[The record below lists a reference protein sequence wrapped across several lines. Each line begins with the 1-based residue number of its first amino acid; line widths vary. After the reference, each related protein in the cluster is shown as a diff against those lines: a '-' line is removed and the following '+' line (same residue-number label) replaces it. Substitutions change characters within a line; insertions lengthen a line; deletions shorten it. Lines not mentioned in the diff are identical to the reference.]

1 MAKHNAQNQSAEN
14 MTSAPKFRAI
24 LIAGPTA
31 SGKSGLALKLA
42 QQFKGS
48 IINADSMQVYAQM
61 QVLTA
66 RPSAEEMADIPHH
79 LYGHVSANHAY
90 SVGQWLDDALAAIAL
105 CEREGRIPILV
116 GGTGLY
122 FKALTEGLANIPD
135 IDDEIRQSVRAEI
148 ETKSAAQLHAALA
161 DFDKAAY
168 ERILPSDTQR
178 ILRAHEVFK
187 ATGRALSE
195 WQNDKV
201 APMLEGLMAKILLMP
216 DRDWLYQR
224 CDARFAQMI
233 EAGALEEATIMQKM
247 DLSSDLPATKAL
259 GLAELQAY
267 LTGEIDL
274 ELAKEQASRQ
284 TRRYAK
290 RQMTW
295 FRNQMITWNCF
306 NEQDYYKKQ
315 QKIFSFLTNLS

>member
-1 MAKHNAQNQSAEN
+1 MAKHNAQNQSADN

-42 QQFKGS
+42 QQLKGS

-79 LYGHVSANHAY
+79 LYGHVSAQHAY
-90 SVGQWLDDALAAIAL
+90 SVGQWLDDALAAIET
-105 CEREGRIPILV
+105 CTQQGRMPILV

-122 FKALTEGLANIPD
+122 FKALTEGLAQIPD
-135 IDDEIRQSVRAEI
+135 IDEAVRQSVRAELAQ
-148 ETKSAAQLHAALA
+148 TSAAELHAALA

-168 ERILPSDTQR
+168 ARILPSDTQR
-178 ILRAHEVFK
+178 ILRAHEVYR
-187 ATGRALSE
+187 ATGRALTD
-195 WQNDKV
+195 WQKDKV
-201 APMLEGLMAKILLMP
+201 TPMLDGVLAKILLMP
-216 DRDWLYQR
+216 ARDWLYQR
-224 CDARFAQMI
+224 CDARFAQMVS
-233 EAGALEEATIMQKM
+233 AGALEEAAMMQ
-247 DLSSDLPATKAL
+247 DLALPPELPACKAL
-259 GLAELQAY
+259 GLSDLQAFQA
-267 LTGEIDL
+267 GEIDL
-274 ELAKEQASRQ
+274 EQAKEQASRQ

-295 FRNQMITWNCF
+295 FRNQMIAWNSF

-315 QKIFSFLTNLS
+315 QKIFSFLTNIA